1 MMVHPIFTYL
11 VGLLCAEGL
20 RIPDNS
26 GLDPDDGENPALS
39 GWTEMDG
46 ILARAFEDQG
56 GNNWSKTSK
65 PVQSYVDTQT
75 FCRTSPMVNVIL
87 PRYDGINADMDLHRE
102 YSVTDSSPPAAEAGT
117 CTSVDDLLRA
127 VKLGRRVWKHGRAD
141 EKKPSHFVAKG
152 CAVPQFEPTV
162 FQRVLST
169 QSSIGLR
176 GDSLTRHLMM
186 GLTLRYTDNYYDGG
200 MSHASSQWANCTC
213 DGQFSEAVICRKLA
227 RIHPDVD
234 KLRWDKGGKKKTTC
248 GKNGL
253 PSVYWLQGGAHYGSN
268 MSEFLGM
275 FLYPTISR
283 IKKHKSTCS
292 SRPLIFVE
300 GLNAQSRSLDRKYPH
315 QSRENALT
323 FNDQLVEAFANDDG
337 VRVVDFWNLTLD
349 AQSSDGYHYLTDVN
363 SVKADVVVAIVD
375 MIIRSR

>member
-1 MMVHPIFTYL
+1 MVHPIFTYL

-127 VKLGRRVWKHGRAD
+127 VKLGRRVWKDGRAD
-141 EKKPSHFVAKG
+141 ENKPSHFVTKG
-152 CAVPQFEPTV
+152 CAVPQFEPTEV
-162 FQRVLST
+162 QRVLST
-169 QSSIGLR
+169 PTSIGLR
-176 GDSLTRHLMM
+176 GDSLTRHLME
-186 GLTLRYTDNYYDGG
+186 GLTLRYTGNYYDGG
-200 MSHASSQWANCTC
+200 MSHASPEWTNCTC
-213 DGQFSEAVICRKLA
+213 DGQFSEALICRELA
-227 RIHPDVD
+227 QIHPALG
-234 KLRWDKGGKKKTTC
+234 KLNLWWLQYMRRAKSC
-248 GKNGL
+248 GINGL
-253 PSVYWLQGGAHYGSN
+253 PSVFWLQGGAHYDSN
-268 MSEFLGM
+268 VSTTLHDFL
-275 FLYPTISR
+275 FPLIER
-283 IKKHKSTCS
+283 IREHQSQCS
-292 SRPLIFVE
+292 SRPFIFVE
-300 GLNAQSRSLDRKYPH
+300 GLSAQSRSLDSKYPH
-315 QSRENALT
+315 QSRENAST
-323 FNDQLVEAFANDDG
+323 FNDHLVEAFANDG
-337 VRVVDFWNLTLD
+337 
-349 AQSSDGYHYLTDVN
+349 
-363 SVKADVVVAIVD
+363 
-375 MIIRSR
+375 

>member
-141 EKKPSHFVAKG
+141 EKKPSHFVTKG
-152 CAVPQFEPTV
+152 CAVPQFDPTV

-213 DGQFSEAVICRKLA
+213 DGQFSEAVICQMLA

-234 KLRWDKGGKKKTTC
+234 KLRWDKGVKKQRAGKMVCRPCTGCREELITEATRRSFLVC
-248 GKNGL
+248 FFIRLSAESSNTNL
-253 PSVYWLQGGAHYGSN
+253 RAHRVHS
-268 MSEFLGM
+268 F
-275 FLYPTISR
+275 
-283 IKKHKSTCS
+283 S
-292 SRPLIFVE
+292 SRDLM
-300 GLNAQSRSLDRKYPH
+300 LNPAR
-315 QSRENALT
+315 
-323 FNDQLVEAFANDDG
+323 
-337 VRVVDFWNLTLD
+337 
-349 AQSSDGYHYLTDVN
+349 
-363 SVKADVVVAIVD
+363 
-375 MIIRSR
+375 